1 MKLLGTLQKSLRRHD
16 AIDKFRF
23 LLYGSGLTPEDLARI
38 KKDDMGVKWLVNEKK
53 KKADAT
59 VL

>member
-1 MKLLGTLQKSLRRHD
+1 MNLLGTLQKSLRRHD

-23 LLYGSGLTPEDLARI
+23 LLYGSGLAPEDRAEI
-38 KKDDMGVKWLVNEKK
+38 EADEEGVKWLVNEKK
-53 KKADAT
+53 KADAT